1 MRASTPI
8 HPLTAFFHSRRFTI
22 ADGMAWLQGVAPER
36 FGRLISDNC
45 IMPEDVAACDVDAV
59 LRLARQAQFI
69 PRERQLPGDAAIWNG

>member
-1 MRASTPI
+1 MRPSTDI

-45 IMPEDVAACDVDAV
+45 IEPEDVAACDVDAV